1 MLKSPPFL
9 GVWEGDK
16 VAPSGPAEDRHAAGD
31 SGGEGARSV
40 GKVKHTDHRRE
51 PMVRVM
57 VR

>member
-1 MLKSPPFL
+1 MALQKTGMQPET
-9 GVWEGDK
+9 V
-16 VAPSGPAEDRHAAGD
+16 
-31 SGGEGARSV
+31 GEKESESV